1 MSDMKPRLPELP
13 FLKTIQRFIQQIQKV
28 FNYNL
33 TLGYVKIWDVKLPG
47 TDKKSLIKSYK
58 PHKER
63 INSILLIEEYI
74 ITASDDK
81 TIVVAD

>member
-1 MSDMKPRLPELP
+1 MSVMMPRSPELL
-13 FLKTIQRFIQQIQKV
+13 FLYTIQRFIKQIQKV
-28 FNYNL
+28 FFNL

-63 INSILLIEEYI
+63 INSILLIDQYI

-81 TIVVAD
+81 TIVIAD

>member
-1 MSDMKPRLPELP
+1 MSVMMPRSPELL
-13 FLKTIQRFIQQIQKV
+13 FLYTIQRFIQQIQKV
-28 FNYNL
+28 FFNL

-63 INSILLIEEYI
+63 INSILLIDQYI

-81 TIVVAD
+81 TIVIAD

>member
-1 MSDMKPRLPELP
+1 MPRSPELL
-13 FLKTIQRFIQQIQKV
+13 FHKTIQRFIQQIQKV
-28 FNYNL
+28 FYNL
-33 TLGYVKIWDVKLPG
+33 ASGYVKIWDVKLPG

>member
-1 MSDMKPRLPELP
+1 MWVMMPLSPEL
-13 FLKTIQRFIQQIQKV
+13 LSHKTIQRFIQQIQKV
-28 FNYNL
+28 FYNL

>member
-1 MSDMKPRLPELP
+1 MSVMMLRLPELL
-13 FLKTIQRFIQQIQKV
+13 FQKTIQRFIRQIQKV
-28 FNYNL
+28 YNYNL

-63 INSILLIEEYI
+63 INSILLIE
-74 ITASDDK
+74 
-81 TIVVAD
+81 

>member
-1 MSDMKPRLPELP
+1 MPRSPELL
-13 FLKTIQRFIQQIQKV
+13 FHKTIQRFIQQIQKV
-28 FNYNL
+28 FYNL

-63 INSILLIEEYI
+63 INSILLIDQYI

-81 TIVVAD
+81 TIVIAD

>member
-1 MSDMKPRLPELP
+1 MPRSPELL
-13 FLKTIQRFIQQIQKV
+13 FHKTIQRFIQQIQKV
-28 FNYNL
+28 FYNL
-33 TLGYVKIWDVKLPG
+33 TLGYVKIWDVRLPG

-63 INSILLIEEYI
+63 INSILLIDQYI

-81 TIVVAD
+81 TIVIAD